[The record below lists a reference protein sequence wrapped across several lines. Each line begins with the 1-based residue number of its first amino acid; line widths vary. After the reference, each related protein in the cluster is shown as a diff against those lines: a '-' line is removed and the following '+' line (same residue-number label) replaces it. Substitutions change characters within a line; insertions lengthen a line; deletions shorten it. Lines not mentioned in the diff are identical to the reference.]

1 MSIKIKPQSIGKI
14 LLLIGM
20 LAALSYI
27 SKNLK
32 TKEDTLNNQ
41 LNSNYIKNYLL
52 DHNEILKSTK
62 PIIWIHIPR
71 EKNARKWDNFASPNS
86 DNLNMPFIYLT
97 VRSII
102 EKCNESFTI
111 CLIDDDSFAK
121 LLPGW
126 EINLDKIKGPT
137 LDNVRTMG
145 FLKLLFLYGGI
156 LCPNSFLCQ
165 RNLIDLYNLS
175 YTNDIAVSFQMKN
188 VSTSNTLYQYLP
200 NIRFMVSYPQ
210 NETIKQLSSFMEQV
224 ISRDNTNETQFLQR
238 IGMQCQNLVNNNKI
252 SLHDGSLIGIKNA
265 NNKDV
270 LLEHLF
276 SSDFVNFDDNR
287 YGILIPDIQR
297 RKFEWFN
304 YLNAY
309 EIMTSDTTIGKQ
321 ILLTLGNNIEHNDN
335 VDNSVKETPNFN
347 IDVNTLTQNISLDEI
362 HTIHNTNIGYW
373 NTPLDAP
380 IWGLK
385 PNFLGNN
392 LIKK

>member
-270 LLEHLF
+270 LLENLF

-309 EIMTSDTTIGKQ
+309 EIMSSDTTIGKQ

-362 HTIHNTNIGYW
+362 HAIHNTNIGYW

>member
-270 LLEHLF
+270 LLENLF

-309 EIMTSDTTIGKQ
+309 EIMSSDTTIGKQ
-321 ILLTLGNNIEHNDN
+321 ILLTLGNNMEHNDN

-362 HTIHNTNIGYW
+362 HAIHNTNIGYW

>member
-175 YTNDIAVSFQMKN
+175 YTNDIVVSFQMKN

-270 LLEHLF
+270 LLENLF

-309 EIMTSDTTIGKQ
+309 EIMSSDTTIGKQ
-321 ILLTLGNNIEHNDN
+321 ILLTLGNNMEHNDN

-362 HTIHNTNIGYW
+362 HAIHNTNIGYW